1 MYFSTE
7 YVQKSC
13 FIEHSNHFLII
24 TIVILQ
30 ACLMFTSLLLHETTA
45 KLYLPTILPNST
57 VKINISKKTFS
68 KQEKK
73 FVILKENS
81 SIF

>member
-13 FIEHSNHFLII
+13 FLEHSNHFLII
-24 TIVILQ
+24 AIVILQ
-30 ACLMFTSLLLHETTA
+30 ACLMFTSLLFHETTA
-45 KLYLPTILPNST
+45 KLYLPTILHNST